1 MKVSPA
7 RAAALDALLRIETEN
22 AFSSIVLPLVEA
34 NLSPNDRSLCHET
47 TLGVLRRKLYLD
59 HLIDELSNGRKLD
72 AEVRVALRIGL
83 FQMLFLDRV
92 PAHSAINEG
101 VELVSRAKKS
111 SAKGFVNALLRK
123 FQREPFDPKYNDSVE
138 EISILTSHPRWLVER
153 WISRFG
159 IDETRALCESNNR
172 TPILSFRLVG
182 TEKEKSETL
191 GELEPNPNLR
201 RSEFVDGCF
210 LASRIDGDLLKLA
223 EAGRIYFQ
231 DEGSQLVANAV
242 IAEGGSRIL
251 DVCAAPGGK
260 TTVIASATNTSVVAG
275 DIRGSRVQRL
285 RDLCEKQKA
294 ANVSIVQYDAE
305 SSLPFDEASF
315 DSVFV
320 DVPCSGTGTIRHNPE
335 IRYSLASS
343 DLEELSDKQLRIL
356 RNASEMVKPGGTLI
370 YSTCSMETEENEVVC
385 ERFLREG
392 LGLGTEPP
400 KVPSRF
406 ITSQGF
412 ARTSPHRDDMDGF
425 FIAVFL
431 KKQ

>member
-7 RAAALDALLRIETEN
+7 RAAAFDAVLRIETED
-22 AFSSIVLPLVEA
+22 AFSSIILPLVEA
-34 NLSPNDRSLCHET
+34 NLSSNDRSLCHEI

-92 PAHSAINEG
+92 PAHSAINES
-101 VELVSRAKKS
+101 VELVLRARKS
-111 SAKGFVNALLRK
+111 SAKGFVNALLRN
-123 FQREPFDPKYNDSVE
+123 FQREPIDPKYSDTVE
-138 EISILTSHPRWLVER
+138 EISVSTSHPRWLVER

-182 TEKEKSETL
+182 NETEKSETL
-191 GELEPNPNLR
+191 RELEPNPNLR

-210 LASRIDGDLLKLA
+210 ASRIDGDLLKLA
-223 EAGRIYFQ
+223 EAGRTYFQ

-242 IAEGGSRIL
+242 RAEGGSQIL

-260 TTVIASATNTSVVAG
+260 TTMIASATNTSVVAG

-320 DVPCSGTGTIRHNPE
+320 DAPCSGTGTIRHNPE

-370 YSTCSMETEENEVVC
+370 YSTCSLETEENEAVC

-392 LGLGTEPP
+392 LGLEPEPP

-406 ITSQGF
+406 ITSKGF
-412 ARTSPHRDDMDGF
+412 ARTVPQRDDMDGF
-425 FIAVFL
+425 FIAVFRQ
-431 KKQ
+431 KQ

>member
-1 MKVSPA
+1 
-7 RAAALDALLRIETEN
+7 LLRN
-22 AFSSIVLPLVEA
+22 
-34 NLSPNDRSLCHET
+34 
-47 TLGVLRRKLYLD
+47 
-59 HLIDELSNGRKLD
+59 
-72 AEVRVALRIGL
+72 
-83 FQMLFLDRV
+83 
-92 PAHSAINEG
+92 
-101 VELVSRAKKS
+101 
-111 SAKGFVNALLRK
+111 
-123 FQREPFDPKYNDSVE
+123 FQREPIDPKYSDTVE
-138 EISILTSHPRWLVER
+138 EISVSTSHPRWLVER

-182 TEKEKSETL
+182 NETEKSETL
-191 GELEPNPNLR
+191 RELEPNPNLR

-210 LASRIDGDLLKLA
+210 ASRIDGDLLKLA

-231 DEGSQLVANAV
+231 DEGSHLVANAV
-242 IAEGGSRIL
+242 RAEGGSQIL

-260 TTVIASATNTSVVAG
+260 TTMIASATNTSVVAG

-320 DVPCSGTGTIRHNPE
+320 DAPCSGTGTIRHNPE

-370 YSTCSMETEENEVVC
+370 YSTCSLETEENEAVC

-392 LGLGTEPP
+392 LGLEPEPP

-406 ITSQGF
+406 ITSKGF
-412 ARTSPHRDDMDGF
+412 ARTVPQRDDMDGF
-425 FIAVFL
+425 FIAVFRQ
-431 KKQ
+431 KQ